1 MLIGKFPFAKI
12 GEGYLGTIFRPF
24 VEVLILAE
32 QKQTWFPVRMVI
44 DTGADYTLFPKR
56 LAEFLGIDFLGDCL
70 AQTSTGI
77 GGSETVYLYKKGVK
91 IKIGDWEERVPAGFL
106 ERNDVPILL
115 GRLKCLEKIGVS
127 FRNRRTILE
136 K

>member
-1 MLIGKFPFAKI
+1 M
-12 GEGYLGTIFRPF
+12 IFRPLID
-24 VEVLILAE
+24 VLVFAE
-32 QKQTWFPVRMVI
+32 KREEWFPARMVV
-44 DTGADYTLFPKR
+44 DSGADYTLFPKR
-56 LAEFLGIDFLGDCL
+56 FAEFLGIDLLNDCL

-91 IKIGDWEERVPAGFL
+91 VKIGDWEVKTPVGFL
-106 ERNDVPILL
+106 ERDDVPALL

-136 K
+136 R